1 MSKNISSIR
10 YASRE
15 KSFIESDAGSRQQWR
30 LSPSF
35 RKCVLVLHAVSGIG
49 WMGVDIALFLL
60 LLNALTTTNA
70 TEAISGYTAVSL
82 IVRIAVPPLCLGVL
96 GTGLLL
102 GWGTQWGLF
111 RYWWV
116 FVKLLLSLA
125 MTVLVFVALVPTV
138 ESLPVIANSSTA
150 DAVRETLGPLTIQL
164 MFPPAVSFGL
174 LSVATVLP
182 IFKPRGFT
190 PWSVAKKVIA

>member
-1 MSKNISSIR
+1 VSTNIAGVKHTSPEMR
-10 YASRE
+10 PGEAGTNKRE
-15 KSFIESDAGSRQQWR
+15 WR
-30 LSPSF
+30 LSSSL

-60 LLNALTTTNA
+60 LLNARTTSNA

-82 IVRIAVPPLCLGVL
+82 IVPIAVPPLCLGVL

-102 GWGTQWGLF
+102 GWGSPWGLV

-116 FVKLLLSLA
+116 FIKLLLSLS
-125 MTVLVFVALVPTV
+125 MTILVFVSLVPTIQ
-138 ESLPVIANSSTA
+138 SMPSIANSGTA
-150 DAVRETLGPLTIQL
+150 DAVRERLGPLTIQL

-174 LSVATVLP
+174 LGVAAVLS
-182 IFKPRGFT
+182 IFKPRGLT
-190 PWSVAKKVIA
+190 PWSAVKK